1 MTTRRQTASDARLTP
16 SAEGLPIILYIEN
29 ELYRRFLEPR
39 LGGDGRQCHFVDLG
53 ALAGAISQVSEGV
66 LVLQSDKDEHEL
78 IEIAAR
84 LKRLFG
90 DKLRILLLSA
100 DHMTAVAAKGVVD
113 AFVHY
118 PIGVPELLRVVD
130 ECKQSNRSVL
140 LIDDSK
146 LIHSTIVGRL
156 QEAGFE
162 VFQAYDGVEG
172 VEMAQ
177 RLRPRAI
184 ICDIEMPR
192 LNGFE
197 ACEQIRNS
205 PEGQDVH
212 IIMSSTLGSAVD
224 QQRGFEVGVDE
235 YITKPVIIEELVDRL
250 DRALRQSSAAREN
263 ILILEQDEALAER
276 IAKALTKQGF
286 RTHHAGSIE
295 SALKT
300 LGRIS
305 CDIAICEIAPQD
317 GSIIDLFKG
326 LRLLSSDRRPEALI
340 LASRESN
347 ADTRMVMN
355 AGAAGVISKPF
366 SADKLLALTERVLA
380 DRRAQ
385 RERAQL
391 QRYVSKAS
399 LRMALEKSVMSGSA
413 ATARADRKKA
423 TILFSDIVSF
433 TSRCERYP
441 PRQVVEQ
448 VNTLFDVMTRVIMES
463 GGDIDKFMGDA
474 CMAFWLE
481 EAADS
486 SRRNAL
492 DAVLRMRVALR
503 EMNETSKLLM
513 ADPIAIRIGLNTG
526 DVILCDIGAV
536 EARVD
541 LTIISDA
548 VNLASRFESASK
560 QYGVDNLISES
571 TLEPVRDAYAARII
585 DKVRVKGKE
594 SAAACFE
601 LFNLRGEETARE
613 RDLIETFEAG
623 FAAYAAGDFKRAETL
638 FNDSLR
644 LEGASKDINPSR
656 VYLARCAEL
665 KARPPKEWDGV
676 WSLSSK

>member
-1 MTTRRQTASDARLTP
+1 MKNRRQIAKELHAAASVPAR
-16 SAEGLPIILYIEN
+16 PIILYIEN
-29 ELYRRFLEPR
+29 ELYRRFLEMR
-39 LGGDGRQCHFVDLG
+39 LGEVDRNCQFVDLG
-53 ALAGAISQVSEGV
+53 ALAGAISQVSDGV
-66 LVLQSDKDEHEL
+66 LILQSDSDEHEL

-100 DHMTAVAAKGVVD
+100 DHLTAAAAKGVVD

-118 PIGVPELLRVVD
+118 PVSVPELLQVVD
-130 ECKQSNRSVL
+130 DCKQRSRSVL

-162 VFQAYDGVEG
+162 VFQAYDGMEG
-172 VEMAQ
+172 VEMAR

-197 ACEQIRNS
+197 ACAQIRNS
-205 PEGQDVH
+205 PEGQDIH

-235 YITKPVIIEELVDRL
+235 YITKPVIIEELIDRL
-250 DRALRQSSAAREN
+250 DRALQQSGAAREN
-263 ILILEQDEALAER
+263 ILILDQDETLAER
-276 IAKALTKQGF
+276 TAKALTKQGF
-286 RTHHAGSIE
+286 RTHWAGSIE
-295 SALKT
+295 SALKI

-305 CDIAICEIAPQD
+305 CDIAICEIAPRD

-326 LRLLSSDRRPEALI
+326 LRLLSADRRPETLI
-340 LASRESN
+340 LASRESH
-347 ADTRMVMN
+347 ADTRMAMN

-413 ATARADRKKA
+413 ATARADRKVA
-423 TILFSDIVSF
+423 TVLFSDIVSF
-433 TSRCERYP
+433 TPRCERYP

-448 VNTLFDVMTRVIMES
+448 VNTLFEVMTRVIMES

-474 CMAFWLE
+474 CMAFWLD
-481 EAADS
+481 EAGES
-486 SRRNAL
+486 SRKNSI
-492 DAVLRMRVALR
+492 DAILRMRVALK
-503 EMNETSKLLM
+503 EMNETSKLLVS
-513 ADPIAIRIGLNTG
+513 DPIAIRIGLNTG

-571 TLEPVRDAYAARII
+571 TLAPVRGAYAARII

-594 SAAACFE
+594 GASSCYE
-601 LFNLRGEETARE
+601 LFNVIGEESARE
-613 RDLIETFEAG
+613 RELIDTFETG
-623 FAAYAAGDFKRAETL
+623 FAAYSSGDFSRAVAL
-638 FNDSLR
+638 FKESGR
-644 LEGASKDINPSR
+644 LEAHPKDVNPSR

-665 KARPPKEWDGV
+665 QARAPKNWDGV
-676 WSLSSK
+676 WSLSEK

>member
-1 MTTRRQTASDARLTP
+1 MTKRSQSAKSARSAP
-16 SAEGLPIILYIEN
+16 SGEALPIILHIEN
-29 ELYRRFLEPR
+29 ELYRRFLESR
-39 LGGDGRQCHFVDLG
+39 LDDSGRSCQFVEIG
-53 ALAGAISQVSEGV
+53 ALAGAISQVSEGI
-66 LVLQSDKDEHEL
+66 LVLQSDSDEQEL

-100 DHMTAVAAKGVVD
+100 DHLTAAAAKGVVD

-118 PIGVPELLRVVD
+118 PVSVSNLLEVVD
-130 ECKQSNRSVL
+130 ECKKSNRSIL

-172 VEMAQ
+172 VEMAR

-205 PEGQDVH
+205 PECQDVH

-224 QQRGFEVGVDE
+224 QQHGFEVGVDE
-235 YITKPVIIEELVDRL
+235 YITKPVVIEELVDRL

-276 IAKALTKQGF
+276 ISKALTKQGF
-286 RTHHAGSIE
+286 RTHRAASIE
-295 SALKT
+295 AALKT

-305 CDIAICEIAPQD
+305 CDVAVCEIAPQD

-326 LRLLSSDRRPEALI
+326 LRMLSVERRPEALI
-340 LASRESN
+340 LASRDSN

-463 GGDIDKFMGDA
+463 GGDIDKYMGDA
-474 CMAFWLE
+474 CMAFWLD
-481 EAADS
+481 EAGDS
-486 SRRNAL
+486 SRKNAL
-492 DAVLRMRVALR
+492 DAILRMRLALK
-503 EMNETSKLLM
+503 EMNETSKLLV

-536 EARVD
+536 DARVD

-571 TLEPVRDAYAARII
+571 TLEPVRGDYAARII

-594 SAAACFE
+594 SAACCFE
-601 LFNLRGEETARE
+601 LFNVLGEETARE
-613 RDLIETFEAG
+613 RELIQIFEAG
-623 FAAYAAGDFKRAETL
+623 FAAYAKGDFGRAEAR
-638 FNDSLR
+638 FKESLR
-644 LEGASKDINPSR
+644 LETSPKDVNPSK

-665 KARPPKEWDGV
+665 RAHPPSDWDGV
-676 WSLSSK
+676 WRLSSK

>member
-1 MTTRRQTASDARLTP
+1 MTTIRDSVEDLHPAPSGGARPL
-16 SAEGLPIILYIEN
+16 ILHIQN
-29 ELYRRFLEPR
+29 DFYRRFLESR
-39 LGGDGRQCHFVDLG
+39 LAGEGRTCQFVDL
-53 ALAGAISQVSEGV
+53 ATLAGAISQVSDAV
-66 LVLQSDKDEHEL
+66 LVLQSDADEQEL

-90 DKLRILLLSA
+90 DKLRIVLLSA
-100 DHMTAVAAKGVVD
+100 DHLTAALANGVADAFLHFPVDVSELLEVVD
-113 AFVHY
+113 G
-118 PIGVPELLRVVD
+118 GV
-130 ECKQSNRSVL
+130 QSDRSVL

-162 VFQAYDGVEG
+162 VHQAYDGVEG
-172 VEMAQ
+172 VEMAR
-177 RLRPRAI
+177 RLKPRAI

-197 ACEQIRNS
+197 ACAQIRNA
-205 PEGQDVH
+205 PENRDVH

-235 YITKPVIIEELVDRL
+235 YITKPVVMEELIDRL
-250 DRALRQSSAAREN
+250 DRALRQSGAAREN
-263 ILILEQDEALAER
+263 VLILEQDETLAER
-276 IAKALTKQGF
+276 IATALGKQGF
-286 RTHHAGSIE
+286 RTHLAHSIDQ
-295 SALKT
+295 ALKL
-300 LGRIS
+300 LGRIN
-305 CDIAICEIAPQD
+305 CDVAVCEIAPRD

-326 LRLLSSDRRPEALI
+326 LRLLPTERRPDALI
-340 LASRESN
+340 LASRESR

-355 AGAAGVISKPF
+355 AGAAGVIGKPF
-366 SADKLLALTERVLA
+366 SVDKLLAMTERVLA

-399 LRMALEKSVMSGSA
+399 LRMALEKSVMSGAA
-413 ATARADRKKA
+413 ATARADRKRA

-441 PRQVVEQ
+441 PQQVVEQ

-474 CMAFWLE
+474 CMAFWLDE
-481 EAADS
+481 GGDVYCRSAI
-486 SRRNAL
+486 
-492 DAVLRMRVALR
+492 DAVLRLRLALK
-503 EMNETSKLLM
+503 EMNETSKLLFS
-513 ADPIAIRIGLNTG
+513 DPIAIRIGLNSG

-560 QYGVDNLISES
+560 QYGVDNLISET
-571 TLEPVRDAYAARII
+571 TLHPVRNEYAARII
-585 DKVRVKGKE
+585 DRVRVKGKA
-594 SAAACFE
+594 SAASCFE
-601 LFNLRGEETARE
+601 LFNRLGQESARE
-613 RDLIETFEAG
+613 RELIGAFEAG
-623 FAAYAAGDFKRAETL
+623 FAAYSAGDFERAEAC
-638 FNDSLR
+638 FKDSAG
-644 LEGASKDINPSR
+644 LEANPQDINPSR
-656 VYLARCAEL
+656 VYLGRCAEL
-665 KARPPKEWDGV
+665 RANPPTEWDGV
-676 WSLSSK
+676 WSLSTK